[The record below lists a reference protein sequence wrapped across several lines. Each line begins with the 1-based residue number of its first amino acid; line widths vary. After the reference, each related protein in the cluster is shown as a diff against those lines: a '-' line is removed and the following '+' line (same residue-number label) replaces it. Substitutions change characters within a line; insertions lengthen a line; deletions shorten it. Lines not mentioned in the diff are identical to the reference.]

1 VKLLVDECCD
11 PRLVAALRQAGHDV
25 RYVLESDAGAS
36 DEHLAALSI
45 EQDRILIT
53 EDKDFGELIVRHGKP
68 LPGVILIRIV
78 PENRRLKPARVLA
91 LLARQGKRL
100 SGNYAVVDET
110 SVRLRPHCDRPLARS
125 ITVAA
130 RAIEHVGLPQVADSA
145 VGIALGAVSGQP
157 PGAPWV
163 LT

>member
-68 LPGVILIRIV
+68 LPGVILIRIA
-78 PENRRLKPARVLA
+78 PEPASQARA
-91 LLARQGKRL
+91 RPGAAHEARQA
-100 SGNYAVVDET
+100 AVGQ
-110 SVRLRPHCDRPLARS
+110 LRGGRRDQSAAPAHCDRSLAAS

-130 RAIEHVGLPQVADSA
+130 RAIEHVGLPQVTDSA
-145 VGIALGAVSGQP
+145 VDFAMGRFQVSRQ
-157 PGAPWV
+157 AP
-163 LT
+163 LAC